1 MYQLLVYFP
10 GSDVV
15 RATIEVERSADV
27 LARIP
32 KLLAEHEGCEHI
44 VVMFKDMR
52 LFAVDC
58 TGNRLP

>member
-10 GSDVV
+10 GSSVV
-15 RATIEVERSADV
+15 RATIDVSKSTEV
-27 LARIP
+27 LALIP

-44 VVMFKDMR
+44 VVKFNDSR

-58 TGNRLP
+58 NGNRLP